1 MKSTKKMKFCINI
14 LLLSNKTD
22 TVVFH
27 LLPFS
32 PLTTHPQ
39 LLSPEK
45 SVNEQRE
52 MSKLQ
57 AKEEDKMKGQVI
69 YEMVL

>member
-45 SVNEQRE
+45 GVNEQRE